1 MQDGSELIQG
11 VIYAPYYAGSFV
23 LAAIVTWTM
32 PQTWDW
38 TRKLT
43 PIRAVIAIAL
53 FLLSILI
60 LETQSY
66 NPFIYFIF

>member
-1 MQDGSELIQG
+1 M
-11 VIYAPYYAGSFV
+11 VTTRSFV

-43 PIRAVIAIAL
+43 PTRGIIAIAL